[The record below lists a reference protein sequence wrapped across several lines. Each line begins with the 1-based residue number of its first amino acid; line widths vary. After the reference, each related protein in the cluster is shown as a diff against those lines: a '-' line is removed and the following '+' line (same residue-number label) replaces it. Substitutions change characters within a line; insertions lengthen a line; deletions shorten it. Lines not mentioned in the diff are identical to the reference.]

1 MRPAIV
7 LGDDFHVF
15 VSVASVQLI
24 FDAEVGKMHGVIE
37 VRKLV
42 VACPVFDL
50 ARVAIRASVTVWPT
64 SVPLLEPLLVLALE
78 LVVEDHAA
86 DVGALVAEPLLFS
99 HVRAIELRI
108 MREFARPVHACI
120 EGLPPLTVAVAAM
133 RLQQVVAPFRQ
144 GDGALAAVD
153 RDEPRETFVPE
164 MAEIAVSRV
173 RGLIPR
179 VAEIALGH
187 HAKSPYGRERSAL
200 VAIEF
205 VPVIAVDH
213 DLAFE
218 SPWQIKI
225 AHEDI
230 ARIVVPFT
238 GIAIASPDLLVAVTQ
253 LVLPWIGIASELN
266 PVDVDVAPIVIAV
279 PRITPSRIVVPRH
292 HGLSFSAGEWPAA
305 LCVRLIGSGA
315 MDARGCSGDVMLGSW
330 DRSVRGVVYEGTNGS
345 GPLGAPNPGPLRRRK
360 DAKKQPTIELL

>member
-15 VSVASVQLI
+15 VPVASVQLI

-37 VRKLV
+37 VRELV

-50 ARVAIRASVTVWPT
+50 ARVAIRASVTVWPA

-78 LVVEDHAA
+78 FVVQHDATN
-86 DVGALVAEPLLFS
+86 VGALFAEPLLFS
-99 HVRAIELRI
+99 QVRAIELAVVRQL
-108 MREFARPVHACI
+108 ARSVHSGIERLLPLVIAIAPVGFQQA
-120 EGLPPLTVAVAAM
+120 LTAVGQ
-133 RLQQVVAPFRQ
+133 RDRP
-144 GDGALAAVD
+144 LAAVE
-153 RDEPRETFVPE
+153 RDDAHQTLVPDV
-164 MAEIAVSRV
+164 AEIAVSWIE
-173 RGLIPR
+173 GLVAP

-187 HAKSPYGRERSAL
+187 HAKCPHGREQPAL
-200 VAIEF
+200 VAVEF
-205 VPVIAVDH
+205 VPVITVDH

-238 GIAIASPDLLVAVTQ
+238 GIAIAFPDLLIAVKQ
-253 LVLPWIGIASELN
+253 LVLPWIGITSELS
-266 PVDVDVAPIVIAV
+266 PVDVDVARIVIAV
-279 PRITPSRIVVPRH
+279 PRITPSRIVAPRH

-360 DAKKQPTIELL
+360 DAKQQPTIELL